1 MEEYRYGVSRIVPK
15 RKINAKSSTSRDES
29 NAKDTTGKSLGEK
42 VMTPYDIAD
51 DIRFRQAVALSGK
64 FSKQALARLEAQGL
78 LTKEIRKVILDAFG
92 DYRRELEEMLLDA

>member
-1 MEEYRYGVSRIVPK
+1 MEEYRYDVSRIVPK
-15 RKINAKSSTSRDES
+15 RKINAKGSTSRDES
-29 NAKDTTGKSLGEK
+29 NTAGKSLGEK